1 MVKFSKNDTKILMH
15 PAQARRRTDPFMSA
29 LRKLRYMQSEAEVEA
44 LVSAALT
51 VAGMRS
57 WFLMIGTKDA
67 EGLFGGTNV
76 IAMSSDATGW
86 MSRYARNNWALVDP
100 FVLHTQHSNTPI
112 FVPYD
117 VEGESNGQKEFLK
130 EFYGA
135 LFAYGVVVPIHLA
148 QDRLALLYAG
158 NNQELSRKTIEEAA
172 PIVAAIGQEAAIW
185 LEAQREAE
193 ERNRVLPLTE
203 AELELLSLARR
214 GFSTKDI
221 AAMQKITTATVNNIF
236 RRANEKLGT
245 HSRQDAAI
253 TAERLGLYR
262 AAMISKRI
270 VSMTKVI

>member
-1 MVKFSKNDTKILMH
+1 MVKFSKNDNKILMH

-148 QDRLALLYAG
+148 QERLALLYAG
-158 NNQELSRKTIEEAA
+158 NNQELSRKTIEEAV

-185 LEAQREAE
+185 LEAQREVE
-193 ERNRVLPLTE
+193 ERNRVLPLT
-203 AELELLSLARR
+203 ATELELLSLARR

>member
-1 MVKFSKNDTKILMH
+1 MH

-29 LRKLRYMQSEAEVEA
+29 LRKLRYMQSEAEVDA

-57 WFLMIGTKDA
+57 WFLMIGTKDTD
-67 EGLFGGTNV
+67 GLFGGASV

-86 MSRYARNNWALVDP
+86 MPRYARNNWALVDP

-117 VEGESNGQKEFLK
+117 VDGESNGQKEFLK
-130 EFYGA
+130 KLYGE

-221 AAMQKITTATVNNIF
+221 AAMQKMTTATVNNIF